1 MNLIIFSLNH
11 SLLSFGYESIITFQ
25 ILKQMILVLA
35 KILQTYKHS
44 EGDIGEE
51 SRASF
56 CEQEQSY
63 QVLSV
68 RDYQLV
74 VKILSVVIIY
84 SSTLRPV
91 VLALY
96 RYR

>member
-1 MNLIIFSLNH
+1 MNRITYSLNH
-11 SLLSFGYESIITFQ
+11 SLLSFGYESVITFQ

-35 KILQTYKHS
+35 KILQTYKQS
-44 EGDIGEE
+44 EGD
-51 SRASF
+51 
-56 CEQEQSY
+56 QEQSY
-63 QVLSV
+63 QALSV

>member
-1 MNLIIFSLNH
+1 MNRITYSLNH
-11 SLLSFGYESIITFQ
+11 SLLSFGYESVITFQ

-35 KILQTYKHS
+35 KILQTYKQS
-44 EGDIGEE
+44 EGDPGEDG
-51 SRASF
+51 RISF
-56 CEQEQSY
+56 GEQEQSY
-63 QVLSV
+63 QALSV